1 MSIVHMP
8 QHKHKHLTLKM
19 TRLRRA
25 MDKHDM
31 IAIDK
36 RPMPG
41 INKRPMLFLEDK
53 SEL

>member
-1 MSIVHMP
+1 
-8 QHKHKHLTLKM
+8 
-19 TRLRRA
+19 